1 MLTNNKYIK
10 IFVKMKK
17 ALIYVL
23 YVAALSAISLSAN
36 AQEELKVLLTTTMGN
51 IKIKLYNETPVHR
64 DNFIKLVNDHTYD
77 SVLFHRVIKDFM
89 VQGGDPESKKAAP
102 GVMLGNGNVGYTL
115 PAEILPQLIHKR
127 GALAAARLGD
137 DVNPKKESSGCQFY
151 IVHGRPFTIADLD
164 MFEMRANQQIKQQI
178 FTAIISKPENQKL
191 KEKFI
196 RYQQSRMND
205 SLQILSA
212 KLEPMIEAE
221 FQKVPHFKFTEEQRK
236 VYTTAGGAPHLDG
249 AYTVYGEVIEG
260 MEVVDAIAGVAV
272 NNMSRPVTDVR
283 ILKATIIK
291 E

>member
-1 MLTNNKYIK
+1 
-10 IFVKMKK
+10 MKK
-17 ALIYVL
+17 ALIYTL
-23 YVAALSAISLSAN
+23 CIAALSAITFSSKG
-36 AQEELKVLLTTTMGN
+36 QGEVKVLLATTMGN

-64 DNFIKLVNDHTYD
+64 DNFIKLVNNHTYD

-89 VQGGDPESKKAAP
+89 IQGGDPESKKAAP

-115 PAEILPQLIHKR
+115 PAEILPQFIHRK
-127 GALAAARLGD
+127 GALAAARQGD

-151 IVHGRPFTIADLD
+151 IVHGKPFTNADLD

-178 FTAIISKPENQKL
+178 FTSIITKPENLKL

-196 RYQQSRMND
+196 QFQQARMND
-205 SLQILSA
+205 SLQALSA

-221 FQKVPHFKFTEEQRK
+221 FQKVAHFKFTEEQRK
-236 VYTTAGGAPHLDG
+236 AYTSLGGAPHLDG

-260 MEVVDAIAGVAV
+260 MEIVDAIAGVPV
-272 NNMSRPVTDVR
+272 NNMSRPVADVR
-283 ILKATIIK
+283 IIKATIIK